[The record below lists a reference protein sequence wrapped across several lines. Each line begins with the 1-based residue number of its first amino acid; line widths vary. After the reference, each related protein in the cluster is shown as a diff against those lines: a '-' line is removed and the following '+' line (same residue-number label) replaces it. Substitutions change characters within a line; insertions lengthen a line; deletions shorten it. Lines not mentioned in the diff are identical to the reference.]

1 MAEQTG
7 FEASIK
13 PLFRDQDRE
22 SMLQSFDL
30 WDLEDVRANSTAILQ
45 RLGRHAMRWRVVRR
59 AHRAVLELD
68 RIGHG
73 ALNATPT
80 GRGSRPSHH
89 AQERDLVAVL
99 ERSVV
104 HLASLEACPLV
115 GSDRAFVPWEDVER
129 ERAR

>member
-45 RLGRHAMRWRVVRR
+45 RLEMGDMPC
-59 AHRAVLELD
+59 D
-68 RIGHG
+68 G
-73 ALNATPT
+73 AW
-80 GRGSRPSHH
+80 SDEHIEQFS
-89 AQERDLVAVL
+89 
-99 ERSVV
+99 SWI
-104 HLASLEACPLV
+104 ASGMAP
-115 GSDRAFVPWEDVER
+115 
-129 ERAR
+129 